1 MGFLNYVF
9 YFFGVMLMVGGAF
22 GNNLPMFLL
31 GVMISLPPLLEKGL
45 QRRERQDA
53 SSNDVLSLIFDERE
67 GRVLKALIKSDN
79 PLRLSEIAAATGLSK
94 VTVYRLL
101 RRLTA
106 RRTVLTLEDD
116 AAKVKRYYVNP
127 GLKEL
132 FDLKVE

>member
-31 GVMISLPPLLEKGL
+31 GMMISLPPLLERGL
-45 QRRERQDA
+45 RRRERRD
-53 SSNDVLSLIFDERE
+53 SSDDVLSLIFDERE

-106 RRTVLTLEDD
+106 RGTVLTLEDD